1 MKFEDL
7 KLVQKWR
14 EYAGPKDERLEAES
28 AKIYKIGFVLL
39 SFGMLMIF
47 FYQFIARQVAWVHSD
62 ASEMPHGFA
71 TPFEAAMYLW
81 LILVM
86 LICAGL
92 QTRKGY
98 VDTNRFGQTEH
109 LPVGYFLLVS
119 GLSGTAFA
127 LVIAAM
133 RCVAEAQIVPL
144 ESVFW
149 LANLATGVFCGA
161 TIFAATFAVLC
172 ATFSRRKDAVPS
184 SRQNST
190 PQTTSNAQ
198 WAGSGYPEP
207 AHFDVRLAESAPLTK
222 VSRS

>member
-81 LILVM
+81 LVIVM
-86 LICAGL
+86 LICEDCKRGRAMSIPIVLG
-92 QTRKGY
+92 K
-98 VDTNRFGQTEH
+98 
-109 LPVGYFLLVS
+109 PSIFLLDIS
-119 GLSGTAFA
+119 CLS
-127 LVIAAM
+127 
-133 RCVAEAQIVPL
+133 
-144 ESVFW
+144 
-149 LANLATGVFCGA
+149 
-161 TIFAATFAVLC
+161 AVLAAPRSRLLLPQC
-172 ATFSRRKDAVPS
+172 AVSLRRRSYRSKASFGWRIWPRACSAVRRFSRPRLLPCAQRFSRRKDAVPS
-184 SRQNST
+184 LRKNST
-190 PQTTSNAQ
+190 PLTISNAK
-198 WAGSGYPEP
+198 WAGSGHPEP
-207 AHFDVRLAESAPLTK
+207 AHFDVR
-222 VSRS
+222 

>member
-81 LILVM
+81 LVLVM

-109 LPVGYFLLVS
+109 LPVGYSYFS
-119 GLSGTAFA
+119 
-127 LVIAAM
+127 
-133 RCVAEAQIVPL
+133 
-144 ESVFW
+144 
-149 LANLATGVFCGA
+149 
-161 TIFAATFAVLC
+161 AVLAAPRSRLLLPQC
-172 ATFSRRKDAVPS
+172 AVSLRRRSYRSKASFGWRTWPRACSAVRRFSRPRLLACAQRFSRRKDAVPS

-190 PQTTSNAQ
+190 PLTTSNA
-198 WAGSGYPEP
+198 
-207 AHFDVRLAESAPLTK
+207 
-222 VSRS
+222 

>member
-28 AKIYKIGFVLL
+28 AKVYKIGFVLL

-71 TPFEAAMYLW
+71 APFEAAMYLW
-81 LILVM
+81 LVLVM

-98 VDTNRFGQTEH
+98 VDTNRFGQTEY
-109 LPVGYFLLVS
+109 LPVGYFLLLS
-119 GLSGTAFA
+119 GLSGAAFA

-133 RCVAEAQIVPL
+133 RCIAEAQIVPL

-161 TIFAATFAVLC
+161 TIFRGHVCCPVRNVFHGE
-172 ATFSRRKDAVPS
+172 K
-184 SRQNST
+184 T
-190 PQTTSNAQ
+190 PCQARGRTQ
-198 WAGSGYPEP
+198 
-207 AHFDVRLAESAPLTK
+207 LL
-222 VSRS
+222 

>member
-81 LILVM
+81 LVLVM

-109 LPVGYFLLVS
+109 LPVGYFLLLS
-119 GLSGTAFA
+119 GLSGAARSSGFA
-127 LVIAAM
+127 SADRLPDVLQAAKM
-133 RCVAEAQIVPL
+133 T
-144 ESVFW
+144 SVR
-149 LANLATGVFCGA
+149 VFGTVDFRQSGRSTRTCPA
-161 TIFAATFAVLC
+161 PVDFAV
-172 ATFSRRKDAVPS
+172 S
-184 SRQNST
+184 
-190 PQTTSNAQ
+190 
-198 WAGSGYPEP
+198 
-207 AHFDVRLAESAPLTK
+207 
-222 VSRS
+222 

>member
-62 ASEMPHGFA
+62 ASEMSHGFA

-81 LILVM
+81 LVLVM

-92 QTRKGY
+92 QTRKGMSIPI
-98 VDTNRFGQTEH
+98 VLGK
-109 LPVGYFLLVS
+109 PSIFLLDIS
-119 GLSGTAFA
+119 CLS
-127 LVIAAM
+127 
-133 RCVAEAQIVPL
+133 
-144 ESVFW
+144 
-149 LANLATGVFCGA
+149 
-161 TIFAATFAVLC
+161 AVLAAPRSLLLLPQC
-172 ATFSRRKDAVPS
+172 AVSLRRRSYRSKASFGWRTWPRACSAVRRFSRPRLLPCAQRFSRRKDAVPS

-190 PQTTSNAQ
+190 PLMTSNAQ

-207 AHFDVRLAESAPLTK
+207 APFGVR
-222 VSRS
+222 

>member
-28 AKIYKIGFVLL
+28 AKIYKIGSVLL

-81 LILVM
+81 LVLVM

-98 VDTNRFGQTEH
+98 VDTNRFGQTEY
-109 LPVGYFLLVS
+109 LPVGYFLLLS
-119 GLSGTAFA
+119 GLSGAAFA

-133 RCVAEAQIVPL
+133 RCTLRRRSCRSKASFGWRTWPRACSAARRFSRPRLLSCAQ
-144 ESVFW
+144 
-149 LANLATGVFCGA
+149 C
-161 TIFAATFAVLC
+161 
-172 ATFSRRKDAVPS
+172 FSRRKDAVPS

-190 PQTTSNAQ
+190 PLTISNA
-198 WAGSGYPEP
+198 
-207 AHFDVRLAESAPLTK
+207 
-222 VSRS
+222 

>member
-1 MKFEDL
+1 MKYEDL
-7 KLVQKWR
+7 KIVQKWR

-28 AKIYKIGFVLL
+28 AKIYKISFVLL

-47 FYQFIARQVAWVHSD
+47 FYQFIARQVAWVHSY

-81 LILVM
+81 LVLVM

-119 GLSGTAFA
+119 GLSGAAFT

-133 RCVAEAQIVPL
+133 RCIAEAQTYHSKASFGWRTWPRACSAVRRFSRPRL
-144 ESVFW
+144 
-149 LANLATGVFCGA
+149 LA
-161 TIFAATFAVLC
+161 C
-172 ATFSRRKDAVPS
+172 AQRFSRRKDAVPS

-190 PQTTSNAQ
+190 PLTISNAK

-207 AHFDVRLAESAPLTK
+207 AHLMFDEPSRRLSQK
-222 VSRS
+222 

>member
-1 MKFEDL
+1 MKYEDL
-7 KLVQKWR
+7 KIVQTWR
-14 EYAGPKDERLEAES
+14 EYAGPKDERLEAEN
-28 AKIYKIGFVLL
+28 AKICKIGFVLL

-71 TPFEAAMYLW
+71 TPFEAAMYSW

-109 LPVGYFLLVS
+109 LPVGFFC
-119 GLSGTAFA
+119 LS
-127 LVIAAM
+127 
-133 RCVAEAQIVPL
+133 
-144 ESVFW
+144 
-149 LANLATGVFCGA
+149 
-161 TIFAATFAVLC
+161 AVLAAQRSRLLLPQC
-172 ATFSRRKDAVPS
+172 AVSLRRRSYRSKASFGWRTWPRACSAVRRFSRPRLLSCAQRFSRRKDAVPS

-190 PQTTSNAQ
+190 PQTTFNAQ
-198 WAGSGYPEP
+198 WAGSGYSEP
-207 AHFDVRLAESAPLTK
+207 AHFDVR
-222 VSRS
+222 

>member
-1 MKFEDL
+1 MKYEDL
-7 KLVQKWR
+7 KIVQKWR
-14 EYAGPKDERLEAES
+14 EYAGPKDERLEAEN

-47 FYQFIARQVAWVHSD
+47 FYQFIARQVTWVHSD

-81 LILVM
+81 LVLVM

-119 GLSGTAFA
+119 GLSG
-127 LVIAAM
+127 AAS
-133 RCVAEAQIVPL
+133 RLLLPQCAVSLRRRSYRSKASFGWRTWSRACSAVRRFSRPRLLSCAQR
-144 ESVFW
+144 
-149 LANLATGVFCGA
+149 
-161 TIFAATFAVLC
+161 
-172 ATFSRRKDAVPS
+172 FSRRKDAVPS

-190 PQTTSNAQ
+190 PQTTFNAQ
-198 WAGSGYPEP
+198 WAGSGYSEP
-207 AHFDVRLAESAPLTK
+207 AHFDVR
-222 VSRS
+222 

>member
-7 KLVQKWR
+7 KIVQKWR
-14 EYAGPKDERLEAES
+14 EYAGPKDERLEAEN
-28 AKIYKIGFVLL
+28 AKIYKLGFVLL
-39 SFGMLMIF
+39 SFGMLLILL
-47 FYQFIARQVAWVHSD
+47 YQFIARQVAWVHSD
-62 ASEMPHGFA
+62 ASEMPHGVV

-81 LILVM
+81 LVLVM

-119 GLSGTAFA
+119 GLSGAAFA

-133 RCVAEAQIVPL
+133 RCIAEAQIVPL

-149 LANLATGVFCGA
+149 VANLATGVVYGA
-161 TIFAATFAVLC
+161 TIFVVTFVLLC
-172 ATFSRRKDAVPS
+172 ATFFSTKRRRAKIETELDS
-184 SRQNST
+184 SD
-190 PQTTSNAQ
+190 
-198 WAGSGYPEP
+198 EI
-207 AHFDVRLAESAPLTK
+207 
-222 VSRS
+222 

>member
-1 MKFEDL
+1 MKYEDL
-7 KLVQKWR
+7 KIVQKWR
-14 EYAGPKDERLEAES
+14 EYAGPKDERLEAEN

-47 FYQFIARQVAWVHSD
+47 FYQFIARQVTWVHSD

-81 LILVM
+81 LVLVM

-119 GLSGTAFA
+119 GLSGAAFA

-133 RCVAEAQIVPL
+133 RCIAEAQIVPL
-144 ESVFW
+144 KASFGW
-149 LANLATGVFCGA
+149 RTWSRACS
-161 TIFAATFAVLC
+161 AVRRFSRPRLLSC
-172 ATFSRRKDAVPS
+172 AQRFSRRKDAVPS

-190 PQTTSNAQ
+190 PQTTFNAQ
-198 WAGSGYPEP
+198 WAGSGYSEP
-207 AHFDVRLAESAPLTK
+207 AHFDVR
-222 VSRS
+222 

>member
-1 MKFEDL
+1 MKYEDL
-7 KLVQKWR
+7 KIVQKWR
-14 EYAGPKDERLEAES
+14 EYAGPKDERLEAEN

-47 FYQFIARQVAWVHSD
+47 FYQFIARQVTWVHSD

-81 LILVM
+81 LVLVM

-119 GLSGTAFA
+119 GLSGAAFA

-133 RCVAEAQIVPL
+133 RCIAEAQIVPL

-149 LANLATGVFCGA
+149 LATGVFCGA

>member
-28 AKIYKIGFVLL
+28 AKVYKIGFVLL

-62 ASEMPHGFA
+62 ASEMPLGFA
-71 TPFEAAMYLW
+71 TPFEATMYLW
-81 LILVM
+81 LVLVM

-119 GLSGTAFA
+119 GLSGAAFA
-127 LVIAAM
+127 QCAVSL
-133 RCVAEAQIVPL
+133 RCRSYRSKASFGWRTWPRACSAVRRFSRPRLLPCAQR
-144 ESVFW
+144 
-149 LANLATGVFCGA
+149 
-161 TIFAATFAVLC
+161 
-172 ATFSRRKDAVPS
+172 FSRRKDAVPS

-190 PQTTSNAQ
+190 PLTTSNA
-198 WAGSGYPEP
+198 
-207 AHFDVRLAESAPLTK
+207 
-222 VSRS
+222 

>member
-81 LILVM
+81 LVLVM

-109 LPVGYFLLVS
+109 LPVGYFLLLS
-119 GLSGTAFA
+119 GLSGAAFA

-133 RCVAEAQIVPL
+133 RCIAEVQIVPL
-144 ESVFW
+144 ESFFGW
-149 LANLATGVFCGA
+149 RTWPRACS
-161 TIFAATFAVLC
+161 AVRRFSRPRLLSC
-172 ATFSRRKDAVPS
+172 AQRFSRRKDAVPS
-184 SRQNST
+184 SRQSST
-190 PQTTSNAQ
+190 LLTISNA
-198 WAGSGYPEP
+198 
-207 AHFDVRLAESAPLTK
+207 
-222 VSRS
+222 

>member
-1 MKFEDL
+1 MKFEEL

-92 QTRKGY
+92 QTRKAMSIPIVLGK
-98 VDTNRFGQTEH
+98 
-109 LPVGYFLLVS
+109 PSIFLLDIS
-119 GLSGTAFA
+119 CLS
-127 LVIAAM
+127 
-133 RCVAEAQIVPL
+133 
-144 ESVFW
+144 
-149 LANLATGVFCGA
+149 
-161 TIFAATFAVLC
+161 AVLAAPRSRLLLPQC
-172 ATFSRRKDAVPS
+172 AVSLRRRSYRSKASFGWRTWPRACSAVRRFSRPRLLSCAQRFSRRKDAVPS

-190 PQTTSNAQ
+190 PQTTFNVQ

-207 AHFDVRLAESAPLTK
+207 AHFDVR
-222 VSRS
+222 